1 MARTVLK
8 GARYPGDIAFEGSKI
23 TDIGTI
29 LPRTE
34 DVVINIDG
42 DIITSGLINTH
53 HHLYQW
59 MTRGLATGCD
69 LFQWLRTLY
78 PIWGRMSV
86 EDVHAAALV
95 GLSELALTGCT
106 TASDHH
112 YIVPNNDD
120 AVFDAIVEAAKAVG
134 ADIAKKL
141 LDKSISSAVFD
152 RGGFVFHGRVQALA
166 QGAREAGLKF

>member
-8 GARYPGDIAFEGSKI
+8 GARYPGDIAFEGNNI

-29 LPRTE
+29 LPRTD

-69 LFQWLRTLY
+69 LFQWLTTLY

-134 ADIAKKL
+134 IRLFLSRGSMDL
-141 LDKSISSAVFD
+141 GESA
-152 RGGFVFHGRVQALA
+152 GGLPPDNLVGHNQ
-166 QGAREAGLKF
+166 